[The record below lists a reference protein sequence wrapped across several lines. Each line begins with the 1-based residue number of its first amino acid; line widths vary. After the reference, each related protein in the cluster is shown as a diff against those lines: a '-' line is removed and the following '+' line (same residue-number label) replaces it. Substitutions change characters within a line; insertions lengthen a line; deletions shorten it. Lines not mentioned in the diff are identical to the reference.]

1 MTKLLKGML
10 AKTTLATA
18 LALGIGSVALERA
31 HAQMAV
37 VDPINYIPN
46 YLTTLQTLESN
57 VNEARMIAQT
67 IQQYQNMLKNTE
79 SLSNGQW
86 TDATRTLD
94 ELANVAQSG
103 QAIAYSMKNMDSTFR
118 SRFPGYKVL
127 GADPQSSYEQWST
140 TSLDSIRGAMD
151 AANLQSND
159 LHDEGSAIAQ
169 LKQQAD
175 GSQGQ
180 KAALDAA
187 NRIAIMQVQQQQ
199 KLRQLTM
206 AQMQAQG
213 GYMAAQAQ
221 KEATQDATDRS
232 ATRYVDPKVGVKTT
246 PFDLKTPS
254 Q

>member
-10 AKTTLATA
+10 AKTTLAAA
-18 LALGIGSVALERA
+18 LALGIGAVALENA

-57 VNEARMIAQT
+57 VNEARQIAEQ
-67 IQQYQNMLKNTE
+67 IRQYENMLQNTA
-79 SLSNGQW
+79 SLPSSVWN
-86 TDATRTLD
+86 DARGTLD
-94 ELANVAQSG
+94 QLSSVVQSG

-118 SRFPGYKVL
+118 TRFPGYKVL
-127 GADPQSSYEQWST
+127 GADPQKSYEEWST
-140 TSLDSIRGAMD
+140 TSLDSIRGAMN

-159 LHDEGSAIAQ
+159 IRDEGDAIAR

-187 NRIAIMQVQQQQ
+187 NQIAIMQIQQQQ

-221 KEATQDATDRS
+221 KEATQDATDRA

-246 PFDLKTPS
+246 PFDFKPPS
-254 Q
+254 E